1 MCPWKKNAPRC
12 GAADGDQIIPNS
24 GPEVTTS
31 HARSSALLFVCF
43 LTLSLSVDLTQ
54 GWTEI
59 VFAFSLSKRKT
70 HYRIYEK
77 THVDLYNHFK
87 PEGMHILSVKL
98 TFLLSLIGVTR
109 GEWRG
114 NLSVVVSCLRKL
126 REKNHFYDYLVC
138 KVSKVCELILMRS
151 LFCELRLKC
160 RIFQTLLPPAGF
172 IC

>member
-1 MCPWKKNAPRC
+1 MQLAPVWGPTEWLFMCPWKKNAPRC

-31 HARSSALLFVCF
+31 HARSSALLCVF

-59 VFAFSLSKRKT
+59 VFVFSLSKRKT

-126 REKNHFYDYLVC
+126 REK
-138 KVSKVCELILMRS
+138 KS
-151 LFCELRLKC
+151 LLWLFSL
-160 RIFQTLLPPAGF
+160 
-172 IC
+172 

>member
-1 MCPWKKNAPRC
+1 MGKPLGGNTNKLPYCHFIKLHACACLGTNWVIVHVSVEEKRPSVR
-12 GAADGDQIIPNS
+12 S
-24 GPEVTTS
+24 GGWRSDHSQLGTRSDNISCSEFSVT
-31 HARSSALLFVCF
+31 VCF

-59 VFAFSLSKRKT
+59 VFVFSLSKRKT

-126 REKNHFYDYLVC
+126 REK
-138 KVSKVCELILMRS
+138 KS
-151 LFCELRLKC
+151 LLWLFSL
-160 RIFQTLLPPAGF
+160 
-172 IC
+172 

>member
-1 MCPWKKNAPRC
+1 MGKPLGGNTNKLPYCHFIKLCSLRLS
-12 GAADGDQIIPNS
+12 GDQLSDCSCVRGRKTPLGAERRMEIRSFPTRDPKWQHLMLGVQRYCVFFNS
-24 GPEVTTS
+24 LS
-31 HARSSALLFVCF
+31 
-43 LTLSLSVDLTQ
+43 LSLSVDLTQ

-59 VFAFSLSKRKT
+59 VFVFSLSKRKT

-126 REKNHFYDYLVC
+126 REK
-138 KVSKVCELILMRS
+138 KS
-151 LFCELRLKC
+151 LLWLFSL
-160 RIFQTLLPPAGF
+160 
-172 IC
+172 